1 MLTTLISFV
10 VVIGVVIFV
19 HELGHF
25 LAAKSVGIRVE
36 TFSLGYPP
44 KLISKRRGDTEYCLS
59 WIPLGGYVKMAGMID
74 ESSVGGET
82 KLTGAPWEFASK
94 GTFAK
99 LWVIS
104 AGVIM
109 NLLLG
114 VVLYTGIAAF
124 KGLPEASREAVVG
137 ELTPG
142 WPAEKA
148 GLAIGDRIVGIEGAE
163 IRTWDDL
170 LTHIRPRA
178 EEPTRLVVRRDGVDQ
193 EVTVTPQRSAARAEG
208 AEQGIGQI
216 GIGPEIVYR
225 PASAGEVLLA
235 GFVGTGNVVALVA
248 SSLWKLITAQ
258 ASIKE
263 LGGPI
268 LIAKLSGE
276 SARRGM
282 ATLLSFLA
290 LISINIG
297 CFNLLPIPAL
307 DGAHGIIILCE
318 GVLHRQLPDRA
329 KLAIQQVGMV
339 LILALVVVI
348 VVNDAQ
354 RIFGFEWLKR
364 LVTR

>member
-44 KLISKRRGDTEYCLS
+44 KAISKRVGETEYCLS

-74 ESSVGGET
+74 ESSIGGEA
-82 KLTGAPWEFASK
+82 KLTGAPWEFSSK
-94 GTFAK
+94 STLAK
-99 LWVIS
+99 LWVVT
-104 AGVIM
+104 AGVVM

-114 VVLYTGIAAF
+114 VVIYTGIAAF
-124 KGLPEASREAVVG
+124 KGLPEASQEPMVG

-148 GLAIGDRIVGIEGAE
+148 GLQVGDRIVQIEGVE

-178 EEPTRLVVRRDGVDQ
+178 EVPTRLVVRRDGTDQ
-193 EVTVTPQRSAARAEG
+193 ELTVTPQRSAARAEG
-208 AEQGIGQI
+208 AEEGIGQI
-216 GIGPEIVYR
+216 GIGPEVVYR
-225 PASAGEVLLA
+225 PASAGEVVLA
-235 GFVGTGNVVALVA
+235 GFVGTGNVVALVGT
-248 SSLWKLITAQ
+248 SLWKLVTGQ
-258 ASIKE
+258 ASVKE

-276 SARRGM
+276 SARRG
-282 ATLLSFLA
+282 S
-290 LISINIG
+290 
-297 CFNLLPIPAL
+297 
-307 DGAHGIIILCE
+307 GAAGAA
-318 GVLHRQLPDRA
+318 RPRSP
-329 KLAIQQVGMV
+329 
-339 LILALVVVI
+339 
-348 VVNDAQ
+348 
-354 RIFGFEWLKR
+354 R
-364 LVTR
+364 

>member
-1 MLTTLISFV
+1 MLTTLLSFIA
-10 VVIGVVIFV
+10 VIGVVIFV

-25 LAAKSVGIRVE
+25 LAAKSVGIKVE

-44 KLISKRRGDTEYCLS
+44 KMICKRVGDTDYCLS

-74 ESSVGGET
+74 ESATGET

-94 GTFAK
+94 RTVAK

-104 AGVIM
+104 AGVVM

-114 VVLYTGIAAF
+114 VILYTGIAAI
-124 KGLPEASREAVVG
+124 KGLPEASHEPLVG

-148 GLAIGDRIVGIEGAE
+148 GLQIGDRIVGIDGVE
-163 IRTWDDL
+163 IRTWEDL
-170 LTHIRPRA
+170 LTQIRPRA
-178 EEPTRLVVRRDGVDQ
+178 EVPTRFVYRRDGVEQ
-193 EVTVTPQRSAARAEG
+193 EVTLAPKRAAARTDG
-208 AEQGIGQI
+208 QEQPIGQI

-225 PASAGEVLLA
+225 PAGAGEVLLA
-235 GFVGTGNVVALVA
+235 GFIGTGNVVALVG
-248 SSLWKLITAQ
+248 SSLWKLVTFQ
-258 ASIKE
+258 ASIRE

-276 SARRGM
+276 SARRGL
-282 ATLLSFLA
+282 ATLLGFIA

-307 DGAHGIIILCE
+307 DGAHAIIIAAE
-318 GVLHRQLPDRA
+318 GLLRRQLPTRA
-329 KLAIQQVGMV
+329 KLALQQVGMV
-339 LILALVVVI
+339 LILGLVVII
-348 VVNDAQ
+348 VFNDAQ
-354 RIFGFEWLKR
+354 RIFGFEWVKR
-364 LVTR
+364 LIPR

>member
-1 MLTTLISFV
+1 MLTTLLSFV

-44 KLISKRRGDTEYCLS
+44 KLVSRRWGETEYCLS

-94 GTFAK
+94 GTLAK
-99 LWVIS
+99 LWVIC
-104 AGVIM
+104 AGVVM

-114 VVLYTGIAAF
+114 VFIYTGIAAF
-124 KGLPEASREAVVG
+124 KGLPEASGEPLVG
-137 ELTPG
+137 EMNPG
-142 WPAEKA
+142 WPAETA
-148 GLAIGDRIVGIEGAE
+148 GLQIGDRIVRIEDVE

-170 LTHIRPRA
+170 LAQIHPRP
-178 EEPTRLVVRRDGVDQ
+178 ETPMRLVYQRDGAEQ
-193 EVTVTPQRSAARAEG
+193 EVTLTPRRSTVRVEG
-208 AEQGIGQI
+208 KDEGIGQI

-225 PASAGEVLLA
+225 PASAGQVLLA
-235 GFVGTGNVVALVA
+235 GFVGTGNVVALVGT
-248 SSLWKLITAQ
+248 SLWKLVTAQ

-276 SARRGM
+276 SARRGA

-307 DGAHGIIILCE
+307 DGAHAIIYACE
-318 GVLHRQLPDRA
+318 GVLRRQLPTRA
-329 KLAIQQVGMV
+329 KLAIQQVGML

-354 RIFGFEWLKR
+354 RIFGFEWLKK
-364 LVTR
+364 LVAR

>member
-1 MLTTLISFV
+1 MLTTLVSFI

-44 KLISKRRGDTEYCLS
+44 KLIGKRIGETEYCLG

-74 ESSVGGET
+74 ESATGET

-104 AGVIM
+104 AGVVM

-124 KGLPEASREAVVG
+124 KGLPEASGEPVVG
-137 ELTPG
+137 EMNPG

-148 GLAIGDRIVGIEGAE
+148 GLQLGDRIVGIEGVE

-170 LTHIRPRA
+170 LAQIHPRA
-178 EEPTRLVVRRDGVDQ
+178 ETPMRVVYRRDGVDQ
-193 EVTVTPQRSAARAEG
+193 EVTLSPRRSMVRVDG
-208 AEQGIGQI
+208 KEQGIGQI
-216 GIGPEIVYR
+216 GIGPEILYR
-225 PASAGEVLLA
+225 PAGVSEVLLA
-235 GFVGTGNVVALVA
+235 GFVGTGNVIALVA
-248 SSLWKLITAQ
+248 SSLWKLVTAQ
-258 ASIKE
+258 ASIRE

-276 SARRGM
+276 SARHGL
-282 ATLLSFLA
+282 ATLLGFLA

-307 DGAHGIIILCE
+307 DGAHAVIVASE
-318 GVLHRQLPDRA
+318 GVLRRQLPTRA

-339 LILALVVVI
+339 LILALVVII

-354 RIFGFEWLKR
+354 RIFGFEWVKR

>member
-1 MLTTLISFV
+1 MLTTLLSFI

-36 TFSLGYPP
+36 VFSLGYPP
-44 KLISKRRGDTEYCLS
+44 KMLRKRVGDTEYCLS

-74 ESSVGGET
+74 ESATGET
-82 KLTGAPWEFASK
+82 TLTGAPWEFSSK
-94 GTFAK
+94 KTWQK

-124 KGLPEASREAVVG
+124 KGLPEASREPLIG
-137 ELTPG
+137 EVTPG
-142 WPAEKA
+142 WPAEQA
-148 GLAIGDRIVGIEGAE
+148 GMRPDDRIVAIDGVE
-163 IRTWDDL
+163 IHAWEDIL
-170 LTHIRPRA
+170 AQVRPRP
-178 EEPTRLVVRRDGVDQ
+178 ETELSITYRRDGVDREARLTTRRTTE
-193 EVTVTPQRSAARAEG
+193 EVDGRRE
-208 AEQGIGQI
+208 GIGQI
-216 GIGPEIVYR
+216 GIGPAILYR
-225 PASAGEVLLA
+225 PASPGEVMLS
-235 GFVGTGNVVALVA
+235 GFVGTANVVALVGA
-248 SSLWKLITAQ
+248 TIWKLVTLQ
-258 ASIKE
+258 ASVRE

-276 SARRGM
+276 SARRGISS
-282 ATLLSFLA
+282 LLGFLA

-307 DGAHGIIILCE
+307 DGGHGVIVLAE
-318 GVLHRQLPDRA
+318 GVLRRELPTRA
-329 KLAIQQVGMV
+329 KLVIQQAGMV
-339 LILALVVVI
+339 LILCLVVLI

-354 RIFGFEWLKR
+354 RILHFDWLKR
-364 LVTR
+364 IF